1 MSRNKAIEYRERLE
15 RELYQLE
22 YLIKHFNIK
31 AFPNGDGISQLTT
44 WLHMRKDVREKLLM
58 VPSVEDI
65 QRGCKR
71 VTCSNSYTKEHK
83 ILLMKLRKLL
93 EPEEAKKNAE
103 RLQRLAS
110 F

>member
-1 MSRNKAIEYRERLE
+1 
-15 RELYQLE
+15 
-22 YLIKHFNIK
+22 
-31 AFPNGDGISQLTT
+31 
-44 WLHMRKDVREKLLM
+44 MRKDVREKLLM

-110 F
+110 FWFLFMRACQPFKYLSPLPE